1 MTKLLSVF
9 ITCFCILFTFNA
21 SADWCRNVSGG
32 GISPCNS
39 APSSWSDCGT
49 FQGDTVW
56 CYKSGGAKSV
66 SSDKNNNTM
75 MLVSVGIGLAVIA
88 ASWYFFRKPPSENYP
103 GQVQLAT
110 F

>member
-1 MTKLLSVF
+1 MTKLLSTF
-9 ITCFCILFTFNA
+9 IACFCILFTCNA

-32 GISPCNS
+32 GVVLCDS

-56 CYKSGGAKSV
+56 CYRSGASKSV
-66 SSDKNNNTM
+66 SSDKNHNTA
-75 MLVSVGIGLAVIA
+75 MLVSVGVGLAVIA
-88 ASWYFFRKPPSENYP
+88 LSWYFFHKPPSENFP